1 MRARRRY
8 SLYPQCPT
16 HFRGASERLRRRGVA
31 RREVAPRSV
40 ASRSRRKN
48 AGQRKHYKH
57 QYQDADDEEGL
68 HPHRSGVFLRIGGTG
83 GVVHSTVLFGVDCL
97 SFEDFTIH
105 PVHYEYVASG
115 KLLAWILESVPKLW
129 KDSIEAHHRDVR
141 EAILETTA
149 SLAAEHGLR
158 AVTMS
163 WIAKETGIGRAT
175 LYKYFSDVETIL
187 FSWHEDR
194 VTEHLAYLAEVRRVH
209 DDIGQRLE
217 AVLDAFALI
226 TYERPHNTEL
236 IELLHRHE
244 HIAHAHKHLT
254 QFARE
259 LLTEAAH
266 AGAIRGDVSPDELT
280 GYCLHS
286 LGAAAHLQ
294 SKAAVHRLV
303 LVIMAGL
310 RPVPGNGGQSS
321 RKFAP
326 SVTDE
331 RHTP

>member
-1 MRARRRY
+1 M
-8 SLYPQCPT
+8 
-16 HFRGASERLRRRGVA
+16 
-31 RREVAPRSV
+31 
-40 ASRSRRKN
+40 
-48 AGQRKHYKH
+48 
-57 QYQDADDEEGL
+57 
-68 HPHRSGVFLRIGGTG
+68 
-83 GVVHSTVLFGVDCL
+83 
-97 SFEDFTIH
+97 
-105 PVHYEYVASG
+105 
-115 KLLAWILESVPKLW
+115 PKLW
-129 KDSIEAHHRDVR
+129 KETIEAHRRDVR

-149 SLAAEHGLR
+149 SLVAEHGLR

-194 VTEHLAYLAEVRRVH
+194 VAEHLAHLAEVRRVH

-226 TYERPHNTEL
+226 TYERPRNPEL

-254 QFARE
+254 QFVRE
-259 LLTEAAH
+259 LLTEAART
-266 AGAIRGDVSPDELT
+266 GAIRGDVSPEELA

-286 LGAAAHLQ
+286 LGAAAHLP

-310 RPVPGNGGQSS
+310 RPVPGNAGQS
-321 RKFAP
+321 
-326 SVTDE
+326 
-331 RHTP
+331 